1 MSDLRD
7 WILGLPGHGQ
17 YTFSTRDACDQQ
29 PAISAAST
37 NAALARAEA
46 AGLIVTPVRGFH
58 VVVPLEDRGVGAPS
72 WRIFLDPMMTDL
84 NLPYYVGLLTAAAQ
98 HGASPQAGQITQVVV
113 PRQRRPIDLGRG
125 RIEFVV
131 CHDMASA
138 PIEFVNA
145 PSGRYRMATPELT
158 VLDLVRYSS
167 RAGGWGN
174 VVSVL
179 RDLAPALRPSH
190 FRLVL
195 AMEPAAADI
204 ARLGYLLESAWRG
217 RHGGSAPPL
226 DRGAPRKLG
235 AARAGVRA
243 SRNSRYAMA
252 DRCQRI
258 HRGRLDAAARGDP
271 GLAGGPCT
279 VG

>member
-1 MSDLRD
+1 MILHMSDLRD

-84 NLPYYVGLLTAAAQ
+84 SLPYYVGLLTAAAQ
-98 HGASPQAGQITQVVV
+98 HGASPQAGQVTQVVV
-113 PRQRRPIDLGRG
+113 PRQRRPIDVGRG

-131 CHDMASA
+131 CHDTASA

-158 VLDLVRYSS
+158 ALDLVRYSS

-190 FRLVL
+190 FRPVL
-195 AMEPAAADI
+195 ATEPAAADI
-204 ARLGYLLESAWRG
+204 ARLGYLLEQ
-217 RHGGSAPPL
+217 
-226 DRGAPRKLG
+226 LG
-235 AARAGVRA
+235 AADAAAPLHRWIEARPESWVPLVPGSGRAGVRDPRWRIVVNE
-243 SRNSRYAMA
+243 SIEA
-252 DRCQRI
+252 D
-258 HRGRLDAAARGDP
+258 
-271 GLAGGPCT
+271 
-279 VG
+279 

>member
-1 MSDLRD
+1 MILHMSDLRD

-58 VVVPLEDRGVGAPS
+58 VVVPLEDRGLGAPS

-84 NLPYYVGLLTAAAQ
+84 SLPYYVGLLTAAAH
-98 HGASPQAGQITQVVV
+98 HGASPQAAQVTQVVV
-113 PRQRRPIDLGRG
+113 PRQRRPIDVGRG

-131 CHDMASA
+131 CHDTASA

-158 VLDLVRYSS
+158 ALDLVRYSS

-174 VVSVL
+174 VMSVL
-179 RDLAPALRPSH
+179 RDLAPALRRSH
-190 FRLVL
+190 FRPVL
-195 AMEPAAADI
+195 ATEPAAADI
-204 ARLGYLLESAWRG
+204 ARLGYLLG
-217 RHGGSAPPL
+217 R
-226 DRGAPRKLG
+226 LG
-235 AARAGVRA
+235 AADTAAPLHHWIDARPESWVPLVPASGRAGVRDP
-243 SRNSRYAMA
+243 RW
-252 DRCQRI
+252 RI
-258 HRGRLDAAARGDP
+258 IVNESIEPD
-271 GLAGGPCT
+271 
-279 VG
+279 